1 MRAIGST
8 RVLVTAVLAA
18 LVLLGP
24 RPARAWWNDEWKG
37 RKQLTLDT
45 SPAGGNVT
53 QPIGPTVLLVRLHV
67 GNFKFEAVKEDGSD
81 LRFVA
86 SDDKTVLKHH
96 VEKWDPLIGE
106 ALIWVGLPDVKPAA
120 KADVWLY
127 FGNPKAQ
134 PAEDAKG
141 TFDPGT
147 AAVYHF
153 DDRGQPP
160 RDASTWAN
168 HAAGAPVPSAEG
180 AIVGRGIKLDGSTTV
195 TIPPG
200 PSLTWTAGSRATF
213 SAWVRSAEAGQS
225 GAIVS
230 RADGASRFT
239 LGLDGGKP
247 FAEVSSASGPRRISA
262 SPAFDAGT
270 WHHLAV
276 VAGEELALFVDGNQ
290 VATLSAPMPA
300 LAGPVVLGAPGAP
313 PAPPTAKGA
322 PPNVAPGG
330 FRGDLDELEL
340 AKVDRPAGWIRFA
353 ALSQGSDPGKLLVA
367 GREEENGSWDTGTFG
382 ILIKSVTLDGWIVIG
397 VLAVMSLVSWL
408 VMVGK
413 AQYLGRVERGDR
425 KFAAWFREASGE
437 LAKAVEASRRPEAA
451 AELEKAFRH
460 APVYR
465 IFLAGAGEIRK
476 RTDGTRALHAEAIEA
491 IRASMDAAL
500 VIENQRLNQLMVL
513 LTIAISGG
521 PFLGL
526 LGTVVGVMITFA
538 AIAAAGDVNVN
549 AIAPGIAAALV
560 ATVAGLAVAIP
571 ALFGYNW
578 LLTRIKNAGA
588 VLHVFVDELVTKVA
602 EAYSERSIRDH
613 RVRGAHHSPHAGA
626 ETVSPHV
633 AAEARPAAE

>member
-1 MRAIGST
+1 MRST
-8 RVLVTAVLAA
+8 RVVVAAALAA
-18 LVLLGP
+18 IALLGP
-24 RPARAWWNDEWKG
+24 RPARAWWSDEWKA
-37 RKQLTLDT
+37 RKQFTLDT
-45 SPAGGNVT
+45 SAAGGNVT
-53 QPIGPTVLLVRLHV
+53 QPIGATALLVRLHL
-67 GNFKFEAVKEDGSD
+67 GNFKFDAAKEDGSD

-86 SDDKTVLKHH
+86 SDDKTPLKHH
-96 VEKWDPLIGE
+96 VEKWDPLLGE
-106 ALIWVGLPDVKPAA
+106 ALIWVGLPDVKPGA

-127 FGNPKAQ
+127 FGNPKAP

-180 AIVGRGIKLDGSTTV
+180 AIVGRGIRLDGSTSV
-195 TIPPG
+195 TIPAG
-200 PSLTWTAGSRATF
+200 PSLTWSAGSRATI

-247 FAEVSSASGPRRISA
+247 TVEVSGASGPRRISA
-262 SPAFDAGT
+262 PPAFDAGT

-276 VAGEELALFVDGNQ
+276 VAGEEITLFVDGVQ
-290 VATLSAPMPA
+290 VATLSAAMPA
-300 LAGPVVLGAPGAP
+300 LGGAVVLGAPGAQP
-313 PAPPTAKGA
+313 STPAAAKGA
-322 PPNVAPGG
+322 PPPAAPAG
-330 FRGDLDELEL
+330 FKGDLDELEV
-340 AKVDRPAGWIRFA
+340 AKVDRPAGWVRFA

-367 GREEENGSWDTGTFG
+367 GREEENGSSWEGGTFG

-397 VLAVMSLVSWL
+397 VLAVMALVSWL

-413 AQYLGRVERGDR
+413 AQYLGRVERGDA
-425 KFAAWFREASGE
+425 KFAVWFRNASGD
-437 LAKAVEASRRPEAA
+437 LAKAVEASRQPQAA

-491 IRASMDAAL
+491 IRASMDGAL
-500 VIENQRLNQLMVL
+500 VLENQRLNRLMVL

-538 AIAAAGDVNVN
+538 SIAAAGDVNVN

-578 LLTRIKNAGA
+578 LLTRVKNAGA

-602 EAYSERSIRDH
+602 EAYSERSIVEH
-613 RVRGAHHSPHAGA
+613 RARGPHLAPPGA
-626 ETVSPHV
+626 
-633 AAEARPAAE
+633 AAARTMAE